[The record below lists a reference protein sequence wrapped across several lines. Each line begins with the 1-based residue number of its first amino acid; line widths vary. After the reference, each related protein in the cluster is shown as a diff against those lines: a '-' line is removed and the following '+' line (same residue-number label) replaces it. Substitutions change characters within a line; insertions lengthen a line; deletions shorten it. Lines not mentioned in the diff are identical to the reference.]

1 MHIRL
6 IRKLQF
12 DKTGGEGEM
21 LCGLVLLFLIS
32 LYKGNETVLVLSVIV
47 FNNSSV

>member
-32 LYKGNETVLVLSVIV
+32 LYEGNETVLVLSVIV
-47 FNNSSV
+47 FNIYSV